1 MAKRRISMEVLKE
14 LDKMNYTF
22 VKSYPLSHVIT
33 MSDDEIRLCVYT
45 IVVDYETLTNHF
57 DKFLR
62 VIKILK
68 EEGTTVIN
76 CETYDCI
83 KFINEHYKERFPMI
97 INVLDD
103 YQNKDRSDIKLSKL
117 DKTIITIPIPH
128 LMWGIDFDNL
138 IYLNSV
144 TYNQNALF
152 YNGNKEISLDDL
164 KRIKDVI
171 EALKDENLS
180 DAQKLLVVSTYLQRN
195 VQYVDNTPNLKING
209 VEYEL
214 DDPSL
219 TKEILIPEVGLIE
232 TIINKHYGLCMGI
245 ANTTTVLLNNP
256 EMNIDAR
263 TLVNENHAWNIIKI
277 DGKYYYCDNTW
288 AISRNPH
295 LLPNAIMTTE
305 FSSTYLLFG
314 QRSMDHMKEHNLICS
329 DNPNLKNISYTDYR
343 LKRTIRKSKDL
354 ITSGYSKSP
363 VLTMHRKV

>member
-1 MAKRRISMEVLKE
+1 MSKRRISMEVLKE

-57 DKFLR
+57 DEFLR

-76 CETYDCI
+76 CETYDCV

-171 EALKDENLS
+171 EALKD
-180 DAQKLLVVSTYLQRN
+180 
-195 VQYVDNTPNLKING
+195 KI
-209 VEYEL
+209 YQ
-214 DDPSL
+214 
-219 TKEILIPEVGLIE
+219 
-232 TIINKHYGLCMGI
+232 M
-245 ANTTTVLLNNP
+245 
-256 EMNIDAR
+256 
-263 TLVNENHAWNIIKI
+263 
-277 DGKYYYCDNTW
+277 
-288 AISRNPH
+288 
-295 LLPNAIMTTE
+295 
-305 FSSTYLLFG
+305 
-314 QRSMDHMKEHNLICS
+314 
-329 DNPNLKNISYTDYR
+329 LKNSLLYQ
-343 LKRTIRKSKDL
+343 L
-354 ITSGYSKSP
+354 IFKEMSNMSIT
-363 VLTMHRKV
+363 LQI